1 MLLTVHLQHLEAE
14 AIFIFR
20 EVVAECKRP
29 VMLFSLGKDSCA
41 MLHIAKKAFA
51 PQMPP
56 FPLLHIDTTW
66 KFPEMYD
73 FRDRLASTDGIEL
86 MVHVNEEGLH
96 RGINPFSSGSNVH
109 TNVMKTEALIQALDK
124 HEFDAAIGG
133 ARRDEEKSR
142 TKERIFSFR
151 DKGHRWDPT
160 RQRPEFWNL
169 FNTRLGPNESLR
181 VFPLSNWTEL
191 DVWQYI
197 LEEQIEVV
205 PLYFAQE
212 RQVVERDGTLIVC
225 ADERMELNPGEQPM
239 TRTVRF
245 RTLGCYP
252 LTGAIESSASTVQEV
267 VAELKTAKNSERN
280 ARLIDFDQIG
290 SMEKRKVEGYF

>member
-1 MLLTVHLQHLEAE
+1 
-14 AIFIFR
+14 
-20 EVVAECKRP
+20 
-29 VMLFSLGKDSCA
+29 MLFSLGKDSCA

-86 MVHVNEEGLH
+86 MVHVNEEGLR

-169 FNTRLGPNESLR
+169 FNTKLGPGESLR
-181 VFPLSNWTEL
+181 IFPLSNWTEL

-205 PLYFAQE
+205 PLYFARE
-212 RQVVERDGTLIVC
+212 RQVVERNGTLIVC

-252 LTGAIESSASTVQEV
+252 LTGAIESTASTVHEIV
-267 VAELKTAKNSERN
+267 TELQTATNSERN

>member
-1 MLLTVHLQHLEAE
+1 MLTAHLQHLEAE

-20 EVVAECKRP
+20 EVAAECKRP

-73 FRDRLASTDGIEL
+73 FRDRLASTDGVEL
-86 MVHVNEEGLH
+86 VVHVNEEGLR

-109 TNVMKTEALIQALDK
+109 TNVMKTEALTQALDK

-169 FNTRLGPNESLR
+169 FNTQLGPSESLR

-205 PLYFAQE
+205 PLYFASE
-212 RQVVERDGTLIVC
+212 RQVAERDGILIVC

-267 VAELKTAKNSERN
+267 VAELQTATNSERN
-280 ARLIDFDQIG
+280 ARMIDFDQIG